1 MKLPTSAPSALCER
15 LPACALRRA
24 WRRIRAVS
32 SDSARRW
39 LWIAALATMPVPF
52 FLLQMEWAPV
62 LRLAFLTSLYTAVML
77 AEGGEVAIL
86 MGALGIVQTLLYTG
100 LFFLAAGFAARGVE
114 RIGSP
119 PMRVAAV
126 GTAVFLLVASAQ
138 LPIYETPLSSARARS
153 NLWQLFD

>member
-1 MKLPTSAPSALCER
+1 
-15 LPACALRRA
+15 
-24 WRRIRAVS
+24 VS
-32 SDSARRW
+32 HATARRW

-52 FLLQMEWAPV
+52 FLVQVEWAPV
-62 LRLAFLTSLYTAVML
+62 LRLVFLTALFGAVAL
-77 AEGGEVAIL
+77 AEGGGTELL
-86 MGALGIVQTLLYTG
+86 MSALGTAQAAVYAG
-100 LFFLAAGFAARGVE
+100 LFFLGAGLVARAFE

-138 LPIYETPLSSARARS
+138 LPIYDTPLSSARMRS